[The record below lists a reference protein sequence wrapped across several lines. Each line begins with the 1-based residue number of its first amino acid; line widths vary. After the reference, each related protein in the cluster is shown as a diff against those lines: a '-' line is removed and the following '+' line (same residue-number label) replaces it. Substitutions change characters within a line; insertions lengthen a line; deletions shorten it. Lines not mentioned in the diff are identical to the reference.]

1 MVALPLGMWDRTH
14 LLEQYT
20 LEVVLGLLDERERDR
35 LGDHV
40 DHLPL
45 NNVEVR
51 VDEKLCRRT
60 LESAPHSRGW

>member
-1 MVALPLGMWDRTH
+1 MEDGVTH

-20 LEVVLGLLDERERDR
+20 LQVVLRLLNERVRDR

-45 NNVEVR
+45 DDVEVR
-51 VDEKLCRRT
+51 VDQELCIM
-60 LESAPHSRGW
+60 